1 MLAAATVAAGAAFAA
16 PAWGGEAFS
25 AGGDGTAY
33 KVIFVFE
40 SDLGSIPLDWVKV
53 CVRIAGS
60 GRRRAVETVT
70 TWGST
75 TNQILALRGHLA
87 SERVTCVV
95 MEATGDYWKPFY
107 YLLEDLAQVGEG
119 VEVMLVNAR
128 EAKNLPGRKTDVAD
142 ATWLAQLGAH
152 GLVRASFVPP
162 QPVRELRDL
171 TRTRTA
177 ITRERSREVQ
187 RLEKLLEDAG
197 IKLSSVATD
206 IVGVSG
212 RAMLAALVAGERDP
226 AVLADLAHKRLRTKT
241 PRWSSA
247 DRAVH

>member
-1 MLAAATVAAGAAFAA
+1 MEVIHSRCAGMDIAKRDA
-16 PAWGGEAFS
+16 
-25 AGGDGTAY
+25 
-33 KVIFVFE
+33 
-40 SDLGSIPLDWVKV
+40 KV
-53 CVRIAGS
+53 CIRLAGS
-60 GRRRAVETVT
+60 GRRRTVETVT
-70 TWGST
+70 TWGAT
-75 TNQILALRGHLA
+75 TRQILALREHLVA
-87 SERVTCVV
+87 ERVTCIV
-95 MEATGDYWKPFY
+95 MEATSDYWKPFY
-107 YLLEDLAQVGEG
+107 YLLEDLEG

-177 ITRERSREVQ
+177 LTRERSREVQ

-197 IKLSSVATD
+197 IKLSAVASD

-212 RAMLAALVAGERDP
+212 RAMLAALAAGERDP
-226 AVLADLAHKRLRTKT
+226 AVLADLARLSMRKKK
-241 PRWSSA
+241 P
-247 DRAVH
+247 